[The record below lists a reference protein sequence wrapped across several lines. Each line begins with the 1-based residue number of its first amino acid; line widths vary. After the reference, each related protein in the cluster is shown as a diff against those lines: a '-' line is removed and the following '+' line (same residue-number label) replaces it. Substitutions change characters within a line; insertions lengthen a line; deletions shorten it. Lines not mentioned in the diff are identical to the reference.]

1 MTHQE
6 LLDKLRRPEIA
17 SVKIKSNDL
26 VPFIKFLNKKKYWQ
40 KLYISSANGYS
51 TLKK

>member
-6 LLDKLRRPEIA
+6 LLDNLMRPEIA
-17 SVKIKSNDL
+17 EVKIRSTDL
-26 VPFIKFLNKKKYWQ
+26 FAFIRFMNKKKYRQ